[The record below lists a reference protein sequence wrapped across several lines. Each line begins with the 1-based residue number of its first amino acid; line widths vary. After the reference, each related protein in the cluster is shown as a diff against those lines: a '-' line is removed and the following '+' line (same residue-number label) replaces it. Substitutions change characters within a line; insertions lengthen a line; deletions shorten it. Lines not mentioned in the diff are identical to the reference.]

1 MPHVPFT
8 LSRPR
13 RALAVG
19 ALACA
24 GLSLAAPAVA
34 SAAQH
39 PQRHHAAAAK
49 SSGPMPSVT
58 GGYGVRPK
66 LTFPNTKPSGS
77 LEVKVLHK
85 GNGPVVRNPDL
96 IVCNYYGQVWNGKVF
111 DTSFGRGL
119 FPTPI
124 GVGAVIPG
132 WDKGL
137 VGVHAGS
144 RVLLVIPPGEAYGK
158 SGQPSAGIPKNA
170 TLAFVIDVVAV
181 YNHTAHG
188 DVRATPLH
196 KTVKGVTV
204 SGKLG
209 HVPTIKIA
217 PKTPEPKAV
226 SVTVLDRGNGPKL
239 KPGVL
244 VDQYVAESWQ
254 NTVSGSTYTQ
264 GFPDGESIPA
274 GTGTSALSGLVGVPL
289 GSRVLIELP
298 KSSNGGPFAI
308 VMDLVAQPHEPKG

>member
-13 RALAVG
+13 RVLAAG
-19 ALACA
+19 ALACGA
-24 GLSLAAPAVA
+24 LSLAAPGVAVA
-34 SAAQH
+34 AT
-39 PQRHHAAAAK
+39 HHHRVAGAK
-49 SSGPMPSVT
+49 ASGPMPRVS

-66 LTFPNTKPSGS
+66 LTFPNAKPSGS

-85 GNGPVVRNPDL
+85 GTGPVVRNPDL
-96 IVCNYYGQVWNGKVF
+96 IVCNYYGQVWRGKVF

-158 SGQPSAGIPKNA
+158 SGQPSAGIPANA

-181 YNHTAHG
+181 YNHQAHG
-188 DVRATPLH
+188 DVHATPSH
-196 KTVKGVTV
+196 KSVKGITV
-204 SGKLG
+204 SGRLG
-209 HVPTIKIA
+209 RVPTIKIA
-217 PKTPEPKAV
+217 PKTPEPK
-226 SVTVLDRGNGPKL
+226 SVTLTVLDRGHGPKL

-264 GFPDGESIPA
+264 GFPDGETIPA
-274 GTGTSALSGLVGVPL
+274 GAGTSALSGLVGVPL

>member
-1 MPHVPFT
+1 M
-8 LSRPR
+8 
-13 RALAVG
+13 AV
-19 ALACA
+19 
-24 GLSLAAPAVA
+24 PAVA
-34 SAAQH
+34 SAA
-39 PQRHHAAAAK
+39 PPHHHAAAK
-49 SSGPMPSVT
+49 SSGPMPTVT
-58 GGYGVRPK
+58 GGYGIRPK
-66 LTFPNTKPSGS
+66 LTFPHVKPPNT

-96 IVCNYYGQVWNGKVF
+96 IVCNYYGQVWRGKVF

-144 RVLLVIPPGEAYGK
+144 RVLLVIPAAEGYGK
-158 SGQPSAGIPKNA
+158 SGQPSAGIPGNA
-170 TLAFVIDVVAV
+170 TLAFVIDVVGV
-181 YNHTAHG
+181 YNHTVHG
-188 DVRATPLH
+188 DVHATVLH
-196 KTVKGVTV
+196 KTVKGITV

-209 HVPTIKIA
+209 QVPTIKVT
-217 PKTPEPKAV
+217 PKTPEPK
-226 SVTVLDRGNGPKL
+226 SVTLTVLDRGHGPKL

-264 GFPDGESIPA
+264 GFPDGETIPA
-274 GTGTSALSGLVGVPL
+274 ANAKSALSGLVGVPL

-298 KSSNGGPFAI
+298 KSANGGPFAI
-308 VMDLVAQPHEPKG
+308 VMDVIAQPHEPKG